1 MRFCKHEKTGLRMIR
16 RVLIVAGEASGD
28 MYGAKVV
35 EEAHR
40 LDSSVR
46 FFGIGGVHMRNAG
59 VETLLDSTE
68 MAVMGLFEVI
78 SHFGIIF
85 RAYRL
90 LKKIIIT
97 EKPDL
102 LILIDYPGFNL
113 RLAAVAKRAGV
124 KVLYYI
130 TPQVWAWHTSRAK
143 KMARLVDHA
152 AVIFPFEV
160 QFFEREGLPVT
171 FVGHPLLEM
180 AVPQMEKIC
189 AQQLFGL
196 DSSCKTV
203 GLFPGSRKRE
213 IDSLLPVMLNAGQ
226 LLRQSFPSL
235 QFILPLASG
244 VDKNRV
250 DDLIATSSLDVTVVE
265 GYNYDVMQVCDAII
279 AASGTVTLEIALF
292 GVPMVIIYKAS
303 PLTYAIGSRLVKVDH
318 VGICNIVAGQRVV
331 PELLQDD
338 ADPVKIAAEIT
349 PMLSDP
355 AYAADIRRKLL
366 AVRGK
371 LGEPGAPL
379 RVASLALNMMSCK
392 ES

>member
-1 MRFCKHEKTGLRMIR
+1 M
-16 RVLIVAGEASGD
+16 IVAGEASGD

-59 VETLLDSTE
+59 VETLVDSKD

-78 SHFGIIF
+78 AHFGVIA
-85 RAYRL
+85 RAFRL
-90 LKKIIIT
+90 LKAILVK

-124 KVLYYI
+124 RVFYYI
-130 TPQVWAWHTSRAK
+130 TPQVWAWHSSRAK
-143 KMARLVDHA
+143 KIARLVDHA

-160 QFFEREGLPVT
+160 PFFEREGLPVT

-180 AVPQMEKIC
+180 VVPKMEKSA
-189 AQQLFGL
+189 AQAMFGL
-196 DSSCKTV
+196 NPAIRTV

-213 IDSLLPVMLNAGQ
+213 IDSLLPVMLAAAG
-226 LLRQSFPSL
+226 LLKKAFPEL
-235 QFILPLASG
+235 QFILPLASS
-244 VDKNRV
+244 VERHAV
-250 DDLIATSSLDVTVVE
+250 EALIEESALAVKIVE
-265 GYNYDVMQVCDAII
+265 GYNYEVMQVCDAII
-279 AASGTVTLEIALF
+279 AASGTVTMEIALV

-303 PLTYAIGSRLVKVDH
+303 PLTYAIGIRLLKVDH
-318 VGICNIVAGQRVV
+318 VGICNIVAGERVV
-331 PELLQDD
+331 PELLQDR
-338 ADPVKIAAEIT
+338 AEPVGIAAEIT
-349 PMLSDP
+349 AMLSD
-355 AYAADIRRKLL
+355 AAHAADIRRKLL
-366 AVRGK
+366 SVREK
-371 LGEPGAPL
+371 LGEPGAPA
-379 RVASLALNMMSCK
+379 RVAALALNLMTDK